1 MGALRWR
8 MGTFRIAV
16 QERGTRR
23 WRPVRGWIAGPFG
36 IHCPGPYGGFVLTHL
51 PTGSQVIELRRRRA
65 CKEIAEELSVLRL
78 KLDTSDLD
86 QVARDS
92 PDGPKV
98 APLIRRYLDVQH
110 TRQGVPSW

>member
-65 CKEIAEELSVLRL
+65 CQEIAEELLALRL
-78 KLDTSDLD
+78 HL
-86 QVARDS
+86 DS
-92 PDGPKV
+92 PDFQEVV
-98 APLIRRYLDVQH
+98 AGSPDAALVPPLLRRYLDAQH
-110 TRQGVPSW
+110 TRKGA